1 MFEFDRTF
9 LILFE
14 SLSANANLSHSVRGG
29 FLHSAQLSLEVD
41 GDLKVQ
47 VPDVS
52 GIWLH
57 GKHPC
62 HLLPLLTGDVVVQI
76 EHSLQRNG
84 YFYT

>member
-41 GDLKVQ
+41 GDLEVQ

-57 GKHPC
+57 GEHPC
-62 HLLPLLTGDVVVQI
+62 HLLPLLTGDVVVQV
-76 EHSLQRNG
+76 EHSLQRIQH
-84 YFYT
+84 FCK